1 MYLSRESWLPKLR
14 GIGKQYQIIVNDGRL
29 AEGNFPIEING
40 GAEYQMAYSDENVIV
55 MSDAYIYF
63 YNEEGGEI
71 KKRQHALSNPVME
84 TSNGRALL
92 FESGGNE
99 FCVEDSSGVLYTHK
113 TDKNILFARLSSDGY
128 TAVVTTFENYA
139 CYMRVYDRKGDVI
152 YERKCIE
159 RLNDISF
166 NENSNGCVVSYFY
179 AENGSLVTSVQEIDF
194 SEKEEKWKSPG
205 LDTLGLDVYG
215 FDNGAFLLG
224 IDACGYVDKSG
235 QITSLYRYEGE
246 LAGGSSSNGKSAVII
261 NSDDRRKYVMA
272 LFSGGNTEPIIIDFD
287 SPLIDVSVVNGI
299 AYVMKNDSVLAY
311 DFNGELRSTAT
322 VNDSYTGFERSRD
335 YVFLKSYNKIDRI
348 NYEC

>member
-1 MYLSRESWLPKLR
+1 M
-14 GIGKQYQIIVNDGRL
+14 
-29 AEGNFPIEING
+29 
-40 GAEYQMAYSDENVIV
+40 
-55 MSDAYIYF
+55 
-63 YNEEGGEI
+63 
-71 KKRQHALSNPVME
+71 
-84 TSNGRALL
+84 
-92 FESGGNE
+92 
-99 FCVEDSSGVLYTHK
+99 
-113 TDKNILFARLSSDGY
+113 
-128 TAVVTTFENYA
+128 
-139 CYMRVYDRKGDVI
+139 I

-246 LAGGSSSNGKSAVII
+246 LAGGSSSKGKSAVII

>member
-1 MYLSRESWLPKLR
+1 MPMYDANDIVEQKKRDKRRKRLLKLTALLLVLGTGAGMYLSRESWLPKLR

-272 LFSGGNTEPIIIDFD
+272 LFSGGNTEPIIIDLQSANRRFRCKR
-287 SPLIDVSVVNGI
+287 
-299 AYVMKNDSVLAY
+299 YR
-311 DFNGELRSTAT
+311 LR
-322 VNDSYTGFERSRD
+322 YEERFRT
-335 YVFLKSYNKIDRI
+335 RI
-348 NYEC
+348 

>member
-1 MYLSRESWLPKLR
+1 M
-14 GIGKQYQIIVNDGRL
+14 
-29 AEGNFPIEING
+29 
-40 GAEYQMAYSDENVIV
+40 
-55 MSDAYIYF
+55 
-63 YNEEGGEI
+63 
-71 KKRQHALSNPVME
+71 
-84 TSNGRALL
+84 
-92 FESGGNE
+92 
-99 FCVEDSSGVLYTHK
+99 
-113 TDKNILFARLSSDGY
+113 
-128 TAVVTTFENYA
+128 
-139 CYMRVYDRKGDVI
+139 
-152 YERKCIE
+152 
-159 RLNDISF
+159 
-166 NENSNGCVVSYFY
+166 SYFY